1 MTERVCFLKPLSIV
15 WQDDV
20 LVAINKPA
28 GLLVHRSPIDR
39 HETQFA
45 VQQLRDQLGCWV
57 YPVHR
62 LDKPTSGLL
71 LFALEP
77 EVAATLARQFEQRT
91 VQKRYWAVVRGHAPS
106 AIEIDHPLRDEVDA
120 KGQAIEHGEHR
131 DAQTSLRC
139 LTSWVLP
146 MPVDRYPEA
155 RYSLVELQ
163 PRTGRYRQLRRHL
176 KHLAHPIIGDTRY
189 GKGTHNR
196 FFRQQLSCHRLL
208 LASVGLAFDHPVTDV
223 RVSLTAPPETS
234 FQWVLEQLG
243 QIGKQWGDIPE
254 AP

>member
-1 MTERVCFLKPLSIV
+1 MKPLAIV

-39 HETQFA
+39 HETKFA
-45 VQQLRDQLGCWV
+45 VQQLRDQLGRWV

-71 LFALEP
+71 LFAFEP
-77 EVAATLARQFEQRT
+77 NVAAALAQQFEWRT
-91 VQKRYWAVVRGHAPS
+91 VSKRYWAVVRGHAPM
-106 AIEIDHPLRDEVDA
+106 AIDIDHPLKDEIDHR
-120 KGQAIEHGEHR
+120 GQVCDQGKYRE
-131 DAQTSLRC
+131 AQTHLRC
-139 LTSWVLP
+139 LRSWVIP
-146 MPVDRYPEA
+146 IPVDRYPEA

-176 KHLAHPIIGDTRY
+176 KHIAHPIIGDTRY

-196 FFRQQLSCHRLL
+196 FFRQHFACHRLL
-208 LASVGLAFDHPVTDV
+208 LASVGLAFNHPLSGE
-223 RVSLTAPPETS
+223 RVSLTAQPEHS
-234 FQWVLEQLG
+234 FQWVLDSLNQMDGSRGGSLETPQCL
-243 QIGKQWGDIPE
+243 QTK
-254 AP
+254 